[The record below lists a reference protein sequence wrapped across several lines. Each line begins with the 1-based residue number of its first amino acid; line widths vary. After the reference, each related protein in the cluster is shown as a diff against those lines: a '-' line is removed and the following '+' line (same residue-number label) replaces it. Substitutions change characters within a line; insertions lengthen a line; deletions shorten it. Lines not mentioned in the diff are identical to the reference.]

1 MYIITV
7 KLQES
12 PESRAVRLCSRTNN
26 HGFKSKGHCSEM
38 ECPNY
43 INKCPK
49 HSIPSTGERC
59 SREKVTGQ
67 CPVGIGKCTDM
78 TGEHHSYIDDKAT
91 SIEQAMENALVL
103 GAHVTRIEE
112 LHPIR

>member
-7 KLQES
+7 
-12 PESRAVRLCSRTNN
+12 RLPHNPDHLAALRCQNTNN
-26 HGFKSKGHCSEM
+26 HLKGENGHCSEM
-38 ECPNY
+38 GCPNY
-43 INKCPK
+43 INSCPK

-67 CPVGIGKCTDM
+67 CPVGVGQCTDM
-78 TGEHHSYIDDKAT
+78 TGEHHSYVDQEST